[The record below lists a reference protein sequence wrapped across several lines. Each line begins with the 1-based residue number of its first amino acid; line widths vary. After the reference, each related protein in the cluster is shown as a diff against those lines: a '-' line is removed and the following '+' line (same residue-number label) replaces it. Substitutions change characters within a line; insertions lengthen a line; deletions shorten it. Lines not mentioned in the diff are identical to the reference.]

1 MAVASSGLR
10 IQYRRTGGFA
20 GIEMAAD
27 VGADQLPAEAAGIA
41 TRLLADPESG
51 APTGSAPPGAADL
64 FDYQLRLTDGDRKHS
79 FEWSDFGVPDAV
91 RPLLSALN
99 QLAKPR

>member
-1 MAVASSGLR
+1 MASSGLR

-20 GIEMAAD
+20 GIEMTAD
-27 VGADQLPAEAAGIA
+27 VGTDELAEAEAGIA
-41 TRLLADPESG
+41 ARLMADPASG
-51 APTGSAPPGAADL
+51 APTAATPPGAADL
-64 FDYQLRLTDGDRKHS
+64 FDYRLQLTEGDRKQS

-99 QLAKPR
+99 RLAKPR

>member
-1 MAVASSGLR
+1 MASSGLR

-20 GIEMAAD
+20 GIELTAEVGAEELAAD
-27 VGADQLPAEAAGIA
+27 VAPIAARLMAE
-41 TRLLADPESG
+41 PESG
-51 APTGSAPPGAADL
+51 APTRSTPPGAADL
-64 FDYQLRLTDGDRKHS
+64 FDYRLRLTDGDRKHS